1 MTDHYMIEPTAC
13 SPAAGGE
20 KGQVENQVQTIR
32 GRFFQPRLRFASLDE
47 LNGWL
52 EAECQ
57 RWAERQAHPEQGE
70 LTVAQA
76 LEIERSALRPMLGP
90 FDGRSEERRVGK
102 ECVSPC
108 SSRW

>member
-1 MTDHYMIEPTAC
+1 MTDHYMCEPTAC
-13 SPAAGGE
+13 SPAGGWE

-52 EAECQ
+52 AAECQ
-57 RWAERQAHPEQGE
+57 RWAERQAHPEQGA

-76 LEIERSALRPMLGP
+76 LAIERSELQPRLGP
-90 FDGRSEERRVGK
+90 FDGLTREGIRALE
-102 ECVSPC
+102 PA
-108 SSRW
+108 